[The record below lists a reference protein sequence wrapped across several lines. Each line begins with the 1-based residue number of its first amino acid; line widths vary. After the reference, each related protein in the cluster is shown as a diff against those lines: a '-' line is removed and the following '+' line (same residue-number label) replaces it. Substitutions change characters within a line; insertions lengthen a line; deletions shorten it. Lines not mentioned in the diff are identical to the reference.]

1 MGVNFGGLF
10 SGLSSAISSGNVTNA
25 LSSLASMKSMLGT
38 SDATKQQIG
47 MLTMQ
52 YEMAQAKTPIDLVT
66 MTSVLQSLVGLVP
79 SLPAS
84 DGPLIQQLGT
94 PAVEENPAAA
104 ASVIAQIQQSL
115 ISNAL

>member
-1 MGVNFGGLF
+1 MGINFGGLF

-25 LSSLASMKSMLGT
+25 LAAATSLKTMLGT
-38 SDATKQQIG
+38 SDATKQQVG

-52 YEMAQAKTPIDLVT
+52 YEMAQAKTPEDLVT
-66 MTSVLQSLVGLVP
+66 MTAVLQSLVGLVP

-94 PAVEENPAAA
+94 PAVEQNPAAA
-104 ASVIAQIQQSL
+104 AAVIAQIQQSL